1 MEVILL
7 EKVRNLGE
15 LGQEV
20 RVKSG
25 YARNY
30 LIPFGKAVI
39 ASKESREAF
48 ETRRAEFEK
57 AQSESMA
64 DASRRSEKI
73 SGARIE
79 ISSRASEEGKLFG
92 SVAARDIAEAMK
104 EQGYETNRSEIQM
117 PGGPIKEV
125 GEYEFVV
132 ALHPEVSVN
141 ATVTVVAEA

>member
-25 YARNY
+25 FARNY
-30 LIPFGKAVI
+30 LIPYGKAVV
-39 ASKESREAF
+39 ANKENREVF
-48 ETRRAEFEK
+48 EQRRAEFEK
-57 AQSESMA
+57 AQA
-64 DASRRSEKI
+64 DSLTTAKQRAEKLA
-73 SGARIE
+73 GAKIQ
-79 ISSRASEEGKLFG
+79 ITTRASEEGKLFG
-92 SVAARDIAEAMK
+92 SVAARDVAEVMT

-117 PGGPIKEV
+117 PSGAIKEV
-125 GEYEFVV
+125 GEYDITV

-141 ATVTVVAEA
+141 VTVTVAAEA